1 MPAGLKLPDR
11 NFIELQFA
19 IIVISTS
26 GTLGRHIVMPTPL
39 TIWWRAALVA
49 LMMFVI
55 ARTLGIDLRVKSR
68 HHLIL
73 LLLSGLLLGGHWL
86 TYFWSLDLSTVA
98 IAMLTLYA
106 HPAITTIL
114 EPLLLKVPFSKM
126 DLVMGISVFIGIYI
140 LIPEMSLDN
149 KYTLAILLGL
159 VSAFLYSLR
168 NISVRKLAQSYSSI
182 SLMFYQCLTIGFVM
196 LPVFLSDASQAAVYQ
211 WEALLILGLVTTGI
225 GHTLFVRAFRSFS
238 AAAATLMGSMLPVY
252 GIIWGYFILG
262 EVPSQKTLI
271 GGAIILAVVLIK
283 ARKKR

>member
-1 MPAGLKLPDR
+1 MTARLKLPDR
-11 NFIELQFA
+11 NFIELQLA

-49 LMMFVI
+49 IMMLVLSR
-55 ARTLGIDLRVKSR
+55 ALQIDLRIKSR
-68 HHLIL
+68 HDFIL
-73 LLLSGLLLGGHWL
+73 LFLSGILLGGHWL

-114 EPLLLKVPFSKM
+114 EPLLLRVPFSTM
-126 DLVMGISVFIGIYI
+126 DVIMGICVIIGIYI

-149 KYTLAILLGL
+149 NYTLAILLGL
-159 VSAFLYSLR
+159 CSAFLYSLR
-168 NISVRKLAQSYSSI
+168 NISVRKLAQSYSSV
-182 SLMFYQCLTIGFVM
+182 SLMYYQCLTIGLVM
-196 LPVFLSDASQAAVYQ
+196 LPIFLSEETLNASYQ

-225 GHTLFVRAFRSFS
+225 GHTAFVRAFKSFS

-252 GIIWGYFILG
+252 GIIWGYFLLG
-262 EVPSQKTLI
+262 EVPS
-271 GGAIILAVVLIK
+271 
-283 ARKKR
+283 KKP